1 VADRDVLADLL
12 ATADVVLAPGPV
24 ETFGLAA
31 LEALASGTAVVASAD
46 SALPEVIGDEAG
58 RTAVG
63 EGPGYADAVLD
74 LIVRP
79 RADRQRAARRRAER
93 YPWSASVAGFLTA
106 HDRHPSDGPDMSADA
121 RMSGSGYVAGS

>member
-1 VADRDVLADLL
+1 
-12 ATADVVLAPGPV
+12 
-24 ETFGLAA
+24 LAA

-58 RTAVG
+58 RSAAG

-79 RADRQRAARRRAER
+79 RVDRQRAARRRAER
-93 YPWSASVAGFLTA
+93 YPWSASVAGFLNA
-106 HDRHPSDGPDMSADA
+106 HGLHQPDDVQL
-121 RMSGSGYVAGS
+121 SGSGQTAR